1 MIRRLKMVRVVET
14 TAVRGMILLCA
25 LNGLGA
31 SAAKRLATEC
41 GRSRAF
47 GLLN

>member
-1 MIRRLKMVRVVET
+1 MRRLLKMVRVVET

-31 SAAKRLATEC
+31 SAA
-41 GRSRAF
+41 RAF
-47 GLLN
+47 GDNVHDSCAFGPLN

>member
-1 MIRRLKMVRVVET
+1 MRRLRKMVRVVET

-31 SAAKRLATEC
+31 GAA
-41 GRSRAF
+41 RAF
-47 GLLN
+47 GD